1 MRGGYAVFKGR
12 VSVPPEICVLPP
24 VSVTPLRPTSLAF
37 GVALV

>member
-24 VSVTPLRPTSLAF
+24 VSVTPSLAF